1 MWKELPATIT
11 AQSNQ
16 AEVPR
21 FVKLLGEDLAVKP
34 GNHYIHRVRAPAQHG
49 PAIARP
55 VKALLDLQG
64 FGRVVVREFHLQG
77 RIAPLV
83 VSDADGVVN
92 VRQEN
97 LSVANLPRLRR
108 FKNGLNGLF
117 GEVVR
122 DYDLNF
128 DLGKQINL
136 ILIST
141 VKLGVSLLPAVPAHF
156 EDCHAFHADIMEG
169 ILDRIKS

>member
-1 MWKELPATIT
+1 MKKLIIFSVLIATVLFGCKSQQKSTGYTYDDVYSTRSDNAKI
-11 AQSNQ
+11 AAKPKIQN
-16 AEVPR
+16 
-21 FVKLLGEDLAVKP
+21 ED
-34 GNHYIHRVRAPAQHG
+34 
-49 PAIARP
+49 
-55 VKALLDLQG
+55 
-64 FGRVVVREFHLQG
+64 
-77 RIAPLV
+77 
-83 VSDADGVVN
+83 
-92 VRQEN
+92 